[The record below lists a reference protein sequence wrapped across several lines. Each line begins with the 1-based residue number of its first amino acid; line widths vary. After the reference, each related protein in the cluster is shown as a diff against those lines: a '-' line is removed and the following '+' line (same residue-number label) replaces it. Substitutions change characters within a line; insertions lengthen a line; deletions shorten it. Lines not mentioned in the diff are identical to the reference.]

1 MCGATSK
8 KKTIFLLA
16 NEEARDFDPPMPRC
30 RTDYPAGSIQ
40 KIDVFRERLERGE
53 SLFHPDDQKAIATV
67 EQQTQAKLIVQQRL
81 KLDIDQCKGKNGR
94 ARWEVIKKIT
104 G

>member
-1 MCGATSK
+1 MSK

-16 NEEARDFDPPMPRC
+16 NDEARDFDPPEPSC

-40 KIDVFRERLERGE
+40 KIDVFRQRLERGE
-53 SLFHPDDQKAIATV
+53 SLFHPDDQKAIATL
-67 EQQTQAKLIVQQRL
+67 EQQMQAKLIVQQRIR
-81 KLDIDQCKGKNGR
+81 LDVDQCKGKNGR